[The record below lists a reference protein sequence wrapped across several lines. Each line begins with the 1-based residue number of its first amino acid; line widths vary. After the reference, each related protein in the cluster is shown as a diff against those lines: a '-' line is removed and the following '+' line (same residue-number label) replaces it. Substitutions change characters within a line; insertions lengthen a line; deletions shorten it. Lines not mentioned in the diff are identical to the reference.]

1 MLFDDFIVKMIAQGG
16 VDKDRAYGKQC
27 MDLYNQYVV
36 DVGELENGKTGAS
49 CAKEILNNSYVMSN
63 VIRIDN
69 YLEFTPE
76 KGDIAVF
83 TGGKYGHVAI
93 CLGENDEIKT
103 FRTIDQNWVF
113 QQLTFEWHNYTY
125 MSPII
130 FLRLKNRKN
139 IENTFWCRVDKKEA
153 AVRREPLTSS
163 YLSGSKILYKGD
175 TFECVGSVI
184 GENVN
189 NNNIWYKSKK
199 GNYVWSGGITRLY
212 V

>member
-1 MLFDDFIVKMIAQGG
+1 MLFDDFIAQMIKQGG
-16 VDKDRAYGKQC
+16 VDKDGAYGKQC
-27 MDLYNQYVV
+27 MDLYNQYCV

-63 VIRIDN
+63 VDRIDN
-69 YLEFTPE
+69 YLEFTPQ

-93 CLGENDEIKT
+93 CLGENDGIKT
-103 FRTIDQNWVF
+103 FRSLDQNWVN
-113 QQLTFEWHNYTY
+113 QQLTLEWHNYTY
-125 MSPII
+125 MSPIV
-130 FLRLKNRKN
+130 FLRFKNRKN

-153 AVRREPLTSS
+153 AVRSEPHTSAN
-163 YLSGSKILYKGD
+163 LNGSKILNKGD
-175 TFECVGSVI
+175 TFECTGTVT

-199 GNYVWSGGITRLY
+199 GNYVWSGGITRL
-212 V
+212 